1 MREPLQ
7 RSSKS
12 YFRKETTKI
21 DRDDLSMGERKI
33 RHFNGIFTGARWQI
47 DYEMKQEVFLQVSN
61 SE

>member
-7 RSSKS
+7 RRSSHIS
-12 YFRKETTKI
+12 EETTKI
-21 DRDDLSMGERKI
+21 DRDNLSVGERKI

-47 DYEMKQEVFLQVSN
+47 DYEVKQEVFLQVSN